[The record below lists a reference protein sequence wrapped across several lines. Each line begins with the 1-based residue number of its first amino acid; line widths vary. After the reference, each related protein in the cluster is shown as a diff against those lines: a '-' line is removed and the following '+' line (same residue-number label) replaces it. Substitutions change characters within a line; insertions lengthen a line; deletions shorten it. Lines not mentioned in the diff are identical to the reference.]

1 MPDAAACPEPTPP
14 VASPDS
20 PAADSERRAAT
31 GRRSEDV
38 DLRAYVDAR
47 FDSGVKRMERIEAE
61 LAANTRTTAE
71 IKADTGELVDLM
83 HSAKGAWK
91 LLDLLGRIAKPVGAL
106 VAAGVGLWASLK
118 GAGWNGGWGGK

>member
-1 MPDAAACPEPTPP
+1 MTDAASHEPTPATDP
-14 VASPDS
+14 
-20 PAADSERRAAT
+20 ERRATT

-61 LAANTRTTAE
+61 LAANTRTTAD

-91 LLDLLGRIAKPVGAL
+91 MLDLLGRIAKPVGAL
-106 VAAGVGLWASLK
+106 IAAGVGLWASLK

>member
-1 MPDAAACPEPTPP
+1 MPDAAACPEPTQP

-20 PAADSERRAAT
+20 PA
-31 GRRSEDV
+31 
-38 DLRAYVDAR
+38 
-47 FDSGVKRMERIEAE
+47 
-61 LAANTRTTAE
+61 
-71 IKADTGELVDLM
+71 ADTGELVDLM